1 MPVEKAVSLNL
12 RRKGVMNKYKPLLP
26 IICIFIAAISS
37 DVLAGQITIIKSGN
51 SFTSFMAGNED
62 YKPSPIYEDGILLGD
77 GSDNSNPIYEFILP
91 PKTHSSGNQIDYI
104 EVRLFGDDYT
114 DYSKDDA
121 YIVVGDGI
129 YEDNIQATVAWSWSG
144 INARD
149 KLIDTGN
156 ESILKIT
163 LKVNEL
169 YAKYDLEKIEVTYGY
184 SNVSSDILD
193 VWQNLHTARKS
204 FQEYRD
210 VTVPTW
216 DAVST
221 SINYLNDGIK
231 QCRSYANNISNIGSG
246 NLFNALISANS
257 AVDDLVEIKGI
268 LSGSFSIIPWKNSYG
283 VLEAAAGLGNYYPS
297 GIIDNFNDVLPDINT
312 LADNYYLYAFD
323 GDVDFDD
330 YDQHLEPAL
339 IGLRSG
345 SGGMPDLKLGMDTA
359 ANIIKDIYNS
369 QKTDIAKAMFYS
381 LSPMYTPRIDGN
393 DVTST
398 TPSYLQEFYNYIDT
412 LVLYSAVSVP
422 DRPVLLFPANDTF
435 AKGLVTFHW
444 NESATA
450 TKYHLQISL
459 NSSFNNLIYE
469 LEESEYSTSA
479 SFTSFTDNGSTKL
492 YWRVK
497 TGNSSG
503 WSLYSDYRVFT
514 SGCMNGDFDG
524 DCEVDIDDFAILA
537 SRWLD
542 TGCSS
547 FDLCQG
553 TDMVRSGDIDFED
566 FAAFAQKWQETASEP
581 LTSPPVTITLVS
593 INDPGFNGYMS
604 KYETTNYQY
613 CEFLNAALA
622 SGDVIVG
629 ADNIVYGANGSNSG
643 KDYIDKPY
651 LETYAVSRFSQITYN
666 GVAFSV
672 RSRDGYYM
680 GNHPVVE
687 VSWYGASA
695 FCNYYGYRL
704 PTELEWREVANF
716 NGSYTY
722 GCGTAID
729 HSKANYDYDNP
740 LNLTS
745 TPYTT
750 PVNYYSSWG
759 YGMNDMA
766 GNVWEWTSTFTGIY
780 LVFCGGSWN
789 NTNDWCAV
797 SSQGSNSP
805 YLMGY
810 RWGFRVCR

>member
-91 PKTHSSGNQIDYI
+91 PKIHSSGNQIDYI

-129 YEDNIQATVAWSWSG
+129 YEDNIQATVAWIWSG
-144 INARD
+144 INAQD

-163 LKVNEL
+163 LKINEL

-193 VWQNLHTARKS
+193 IWQNLYTARKS
-204 FQEYRD
+204 FQEYKD

-216 DAVST
+216 DAAST
-221 SINYLNDGIK
+221 SINYVIDGIK
-231 QCRSYANNISNIGSG
+231 QCRSFANNVSNISSG
-246 NLFNALISANS
+246 NILTALMSANS
-257 AVDDLVEIKGI
+257 AVDDLVEIKGT
-268 LSGSFSIIPWKNSYG
+268 LSDSFSIIPWKNSYG

-297 GIIDNFNDVLPDINT
+297 GIIGNFNDVLPDINT

-323 GDVDFDD
+323 GDVNFDD

-381 LSPMYTPRIDGN
+381 LSPMYTPKIDES
-393 DVTST
+393 DVASL
-398 TPSYLQEFYNYIDT
+398 PSSYLQEFSDYIDT
-412 LVLYSAVSVP
+412 LVLYNPDPVP

-459 NSSFNNLIYE
+459 NSSFSNLMYE
-469 LEESEYSTSA
+469 LEESVYRTSVG
-479 SFTSFTDNGSTKL
+479 FTSFTDNGSTKL

-524 DCEVDIDDFAILA
+524 DCEVGIDDLAILV

-542 TGCSS
+542 TGCTS

-553 TDMVRSGDIDFED
+553 TDMVRSSDVDFED
-566 FAAFAQKWQETASEP
+566 FAAFAVNWQETAPEP
-581 LTSPPVTITLVS
+581 PSSPPVDITWVT
-593 INDPGFNGYMS
+593 INDPGFNGCMS
-604 KYETTNYQY
+604 KYETTNAEY
-613 CEFLNAALA
+613 CQFLNAAKA
-622 SGDVIVG
+622 SGDITVSGSYVTGTTGPYSGQNYYYLAGPGYYGDG
-629 ADNIVYGANGSNSG
+629 ATNGSAARINWTGSSFTVDSG
-643 KDYIDKPY
+643 FD
-651 LETYAVSRFSQITYN
+651 
-666 GVAFSV
+666 
-672 RSRDGYYM
+672 
-680 GNHPVVE
+680 NHPVSY
-687 VSWYGASA
+687 VSWYGSTAFAS
-695 FCNYYGYRL
+695 YYGWRL
-704 PTELEWREVANF
+704 PTNGEWQAVGDYDGSF
-716 NGSYTY
+716 NY
-722 GCGTAID
+722 GCGTTLNNSI
-729 HSKANYDYDNP
+729 ANYYG
-740 LNLTS
+740 S
-745 TPYTT
+745 THPDGTT
-750 PVNYYSSWG
+750 VVGSFGTYG
-759 YGMNDMA
+759 YGMCDIT
-766 GNVWEWTSTFTGIY
+766 GNVWEWTST
-780 LVFCGGSWN
+780 
-789 NTNDWCAV
+789 V
-797 SSQGSNSP
+797 SGSNFVNRGGGCTTA
-805 YLMGY
+805 GY
-810 RWGFRVCR
+810 HCSFSILNSDAPSVLSNTKGFRVCR